1 VGRPD
6 SSVMKDPRSILI
18 TGASSGIGA
27 ALARGYSAPGV
38 SLALTGRDAARLT
51 TVADA
56 CRASG
61 ARVQSEVLD
70 ITMPVQVARWVGAV
84 DENDPLDLVI
94 ANAGVTGGLAADGA
108 GESAADVA
116 RLMSVNFGGVCNTI
130 IPALSAMRRRRR
142 GQLALMSSIAAL
154 HGLPYSP
161 AYCASKAALKIYGEA
176 LRAWLRPEG
185 IGVSV
190 ILPGF
195 VDTPLSRRISAPK
208 PLQISAER
216 AAEIVRSRLARGQA
230 VIAFPWPL
238 YVATRL
244 LSLLPPS
251 LADRIL
257 SSVPVEI
264 TT

>member
-1 VGRPD
+1 
-6 SSVMKDPRSILI
+6 
-18 TGASSGIGA
+18 
-27 ALARGYSAPGV
+27 
-38 SLALTGRDAARLT
+38 
-51 TVADA
+51 
-56 CRASG
+56 
-61 ARVQSEVLD
+61 
-70 ITMPVQVARWVGAV
+70 MPVQVARWVGAV